1 MARAACRQPG
11 VGTIGDNHDM
21 DRYAVIGHPI
31 GHSKSPLIHA
41 LFAQATGQ
49 ALAYTA
55 IEAPLDGFTATVEAF
70 RAAGGRGLNVTL
82 PFKVEACA
90 YADEVS
96 ERARVAG
103 AANAL
108 AFEDGRCRADNFDG
122 VGLVRDL
129 QVNLGQPLAGR
140 RVLVLGAG
148 GAARGAL
155 QPLLQAGPAAL
166 VVANR
171 SVAKAEA
178 LVEALHALG
187 LGRKE
192 LAACG
197 YADLTGHPPFD
208 VVINATAASLG
219 GEPLPLP
226 SGVFAPTTLAYDM
239 VYGQG
244 LTPFLR
250 QARAAGAGRLADG
263 LGMLVE
269 QAAES
274 FAWWRGVRP
283 DTRPVI
289 DRLATPLA

>member
-1 MARAACRQPG
+1 
-11 VGTIGDNHDM
+11 M

-41 LFAQATGQ
+41 LFARATGQ
-49 ALAYTA
+49 TLDYTA
-55 IEAPLDGFTATVEAF
+55 IEAPPDGFAAAVDAF

-96 ERARVAG
+96 PRARVAG

-108 AFEDGRCRADNFDG
+108 AFDDGRCRADNFDG

-129 QVNLGQPLAGR
+129 EVNLGQPLAGR

-155 QPLLQAGPAAL
+155 PALLEAAPVAL

-171 SVAKAEA
+171 SPAKAEA
-178 LVEALHALG
+178 LAQALQDQGFGHG
-187 LGRKE
+187 V

-197 YADLTGHPPFD
+197 YAELAAQPPFD

-219 GEPLPLP
+219 DEPLPLP
-226 SGVFAPTTLAYDM
+226 PAVFTPATLAYDM
-239 VYGQG
+239 VYGKG
-244 LTPFLR
+244 LTAFLR
-250 QARAAGAGRLADG
+250 QARAAGATRLADG

-283 DTRPVI
+283 DTRAVI
-289 DRLATPLA
+289 ERLAVPLT